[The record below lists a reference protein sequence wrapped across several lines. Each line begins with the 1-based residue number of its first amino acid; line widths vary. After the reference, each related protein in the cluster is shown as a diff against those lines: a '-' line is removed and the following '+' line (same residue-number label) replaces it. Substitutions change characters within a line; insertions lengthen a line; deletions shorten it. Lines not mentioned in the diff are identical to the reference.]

1 MSTTTR
7 ERLERTAR
15 IVTGG
20 ACPHAKKFGAVSVVY
35 CDKPVDPLTGD
46 HVDGI
51 RLHRGEPDYMI
62 GVGVRWHEDSIGAF
76 VE

>member
-1 MSTTTR
+1 MSATTR

-15 IVTGG
+15 IVAGG
-20 ACPHAKKFGAVSVVY
+20 NCPHALTMFSDGEVVY

-46 HVDGI
+46 HVDGTC
-51 RLHRGEPDYMI
+51 LHRGNSDLLPI
-62 GVGVRWHEDSIGAF
+62 AVRWHEDSIGAF

>member
-1 MSTTTR
+1 MSVTTR

-20 ACPHAKKFGAVSVVY
+20 ACPHAKKFGAASVVY

-46 HVDGI
+46 HVDGLG
-51 RLHRGEPDYMI
+51 LHRGDSDLLP
-62 GVGVRWHEDSIGAF
+62 VAVRWHEDSIGAF
-76 VE
+76 IE